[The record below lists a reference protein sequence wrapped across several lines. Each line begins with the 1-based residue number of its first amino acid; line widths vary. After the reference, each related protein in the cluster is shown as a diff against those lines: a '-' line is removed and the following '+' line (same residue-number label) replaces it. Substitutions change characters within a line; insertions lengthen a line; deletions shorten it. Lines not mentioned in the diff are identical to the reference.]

1 MMFGW
6 LELVAAIL
14 LYASNSTQ
22 FHSFYMSLKIMTVTL
37 RCRLLISPNVLKV
50 FVDIH

>member
-1 MMFGW
+1 MMFCW

-22 FHSFYMSLKIMTVTL
+22 FHFYYISLKITTVTL
-37 RCRLLISPNVLKV
+37 RYWLLISPNVLKV
-50 FVDIH
+50 FVDIN